1 MKSDYITRAKRLIQQ
16 LYNYIED
23 CKIGKDYLKA
33 INNFNQHKS
42 RHIQIT
48 SGMTRR
54 VFICSDYVIKID
66 MPHSDFGTCED
77 EYEQYQQALDDGY
90 EYLFAPIT
98 RFKYKDR
105 LFYIMP
111 RVRTLGYQLPNH
123 DIEYYLTWDDWDYLI
138 HHVDDI
144 HDGNWG
150 ILHNQPVVFDYA
162 CRNYDHDDDYEEEE
176 EEE

>member
-16 LYNYIED
+16 LYNYLED
-23 CKIGKDYLKA
+23 CKTDKDYRYA
-33 INNFNQHKS
+33 VNSFNQHKS
-42 RHIQIT
+42 RHIQMT
-48 SGMTRR
+48 SGMSRR

-66 MPHSDFGTCED
+66 KPQSMFGTCED
-77 EYEQYQQALDDGY
+77 ECDQYQQALDDGY

-98 RFKYKDR
+98 RFQYKKC

-111 RVRTLGYQLPNH
+111 CVNALGCQLHNK
-123 DIEYYLTWDDWDYLI
+123 DIEYYLNWDEWDYLI
-138 HHVDDI
+138 HHVDDV
-144 HDGNWG
+144 HDENWG

-162 CRNYDHDDDYEEEE
+162 CRNYDNEDDEEEE